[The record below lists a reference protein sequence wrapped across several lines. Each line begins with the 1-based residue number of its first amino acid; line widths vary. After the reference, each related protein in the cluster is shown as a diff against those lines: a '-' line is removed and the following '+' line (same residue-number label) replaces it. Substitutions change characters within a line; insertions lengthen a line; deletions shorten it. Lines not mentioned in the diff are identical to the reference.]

1 MLFRSTGPFF
11 LLEEV
16 KLSQTVHELRELQPN
31 QEVAVNALRN
41 GSILWAGVGSGKSR
55 VAIAYY
61 LKNEAPR
68 DIYIITTAK
77 KRDTLDWAREAAR
90 KAIDTRESSK
100 IAGKLT
106 VDSWNN
112 ISKYVGIKNAFFVF
126 DEQRLV
132 GKGTWV
138 KAFLKIAKANRWI
151 MLSATPGDTWMDYVP
166 VFIANGFYK
175 NRTEFLREHV
185 IYKPYVKFP
194 AIDRYVGLGKLNKNR
209 RAVLVHMPYAKQT
222 RRHAKTVI
230 VEYDAD
236 LLEQVQRSR
245 WHVFEER
252 PVRDVAELFIVMR
265 KVVNSH
271 PSRLGAIRKIMKDH
285 PKLIVFYNYDF
296 ELEILRTLADE
307 VELAEWNGHKH
318 QEIPKTDKWVYLVQY
333 VAGAEG
339 WNCIETD
346 AMAFYSLPY
355 SYKLWEQGHGRIDRM
370 NSPFLD
376 LYYYSFRS
384 NTLVDRAVW
393 RSLKAKKSF
402 NIKGFDPKILDW

>member
-1 MLFRSTGPFF
+1 M
-11 LLEEV
+11 
-16 KLSQTVHELRELQPN
+16 SQTVAELRELQPH
-31 QEVAVNALRN
+31 QEVALKALRN

-61 LKNEAPR
+61 LKHEAPR
-68 DIYIITTAK
+68 DIYVITTAK
-77 KRDTLDWAREAAR
+77 KRDSLDWVAEGAR
-90 KAIDTRESSK
+90 KAIDTRSSSK

-112 ISKYVGIKNAFFVF
+112 LSKYVGIKNAFFVF

-138 KAFLKIAKANRWI
+138 KAFLKLAKVNRWI

-166 VFIANGFYK
+166 VFIANNFYK

-185 IYKPYVKFP
+185 VYKPYVKFP
-194 AIDRYVGLGKLNKNR
+194 AIDRYIGLGRLNKNR
-209 RAVLVHMPYAKQT
+209 HAVLVHMPYAKQT
-222 RRHAKTVI
+222 RRHAKSVI
-230 VEYDAD
+230 VEYDTD

-245 WHVFEER
+245 WHVFEDR
-252 PVRDVAELFIVMR
+252 PIRDVSELFIVMR

-271 PSRLGAIRKIMKDH
+271 PSRLAAIKKIQKDH
-285 PKLIVFYNYDF
+285 SKLIVFYNYDF
-296 ELEILRTLADE
+296 ELEILRGLDG
-307 VELAEWNGHKH
+307 VVAEWNGHKH
-318 QEIPKTDKWVYLVQY
+318 QEIPKTDQWVYLVQY
-333 VAGAEG
+333 MAGAEG
-339 WNCIETD
+339 WNCIDTD

-355 SYKLWEQGHGRIDRM
+355 SYKLYEQGHGRIDRM

-402 NIKGFDPKILDW
+402 NVKGFDSKMLGW

>member
-1 MLFRSTGPFF
+1 MNRR
-11 LLEEV
+11 V
-16 KLSQTVHELRELQPN
+16 AELQTH
-31 QEVAVNALRN
+31 QEVALRSLKN
-41 GSILWAGVGSGKSR
+41 GSILWGGVGTGKSR

-68 DIYIITTAK
+68 PIYVITTAK
-77 KRDTLDWAREAAR
+77 KRDSLDWAAEGAR
-90 KAIDTRESSK
+90 RAISTVESSK
-100 IAGKLT
+100 IAGAMT
-106 VDSWNN
+106 IDSWNN
-112 ISKYVGIKNAFFVF
+112 LSKYVGVKDAFFIF

-132 GKGTWV
+132 GKGEWV

-151 MLSATPGDTWMDYVP
+151 LLTATPGDTWMDYVP

-175 NRTEFLREHV
+175 NRTEFTREHV
-185 IYKPYVKFP
+185 VYRPFSKFP
-194 AIDRYVGLGKLNKNR
+194 AIDRYVGLNKLNKHR
-209 RAVLVHMPYAKQT
+209 HALLVHMPYAKQT
-222 RRHAKTVI
+222 RRHAKSVI

-236 LLEQVQRSR
+236 LLEEVQKNR
-245 WHVFEER
+245 WHVYEDR
-252 PVRDVAELFIVMR
+252 PIRDIAELFMVMR

-271 PSRLGAIRKIMKDH
+271 PSRLAAIKKIQKEH

-296 ELEILRTLADE
+296 ELEILRELNDLAGVE
-307 VELAEWNGHKH
+307 VAEWNGHKH
-318 QEIPKTDKWVYLVQY
+318 EEIPKTSEWVYLVQY
-333 VAGAEG
+333 TAGAEG

-346 AMAFYSLPY
+346 AMAFYSLTY

-370 NSPFLD
+370 NTPFLD

-402 NIKGFDPKILDW
+402 NVKNFDPRILDW